1 LSHLVEIKAHDI
13 LLGQGVRGMMA
24 KGPELR
30 IEIVSSQLQEEA
42 SVVRMRVYKGK
53 KNVFK
58 DDILINNSDAQRL
71 RRYIKEN
78 FVAATK

>member
-1 LSHLVEIKAHDI
+1 
-13 LLGQGVRGMMA
+13 MMA

-30 IEIVSSQLQEEA
+30 MEVVATRPHEEA
-42 SVVRMRVYKGK
+42 FVIRMRICKGK

-58 DDILINNSDAQRL
+58 DDILINNIDAQRL

-78 FVAATK
+78 FVVATK